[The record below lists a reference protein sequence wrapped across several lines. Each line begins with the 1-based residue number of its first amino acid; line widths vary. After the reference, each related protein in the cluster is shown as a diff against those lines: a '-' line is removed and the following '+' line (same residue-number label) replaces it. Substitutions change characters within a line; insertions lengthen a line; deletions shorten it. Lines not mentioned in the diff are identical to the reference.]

1 MEINFVIKDIVK
13 VFLIVMLICVLW
25 DDVRDVALEV
35 LFIFIIFF
43 NEFILFMVKRY
54 FVKNFE
60 EGGFIDEEF
69 VSL

>member
-35 LFIFIIFF
+35 LFILIIFF